1 MKNSIFLK
9 QLNKKD
15 DAIFYDMVLFDCRYP
30 VLFTCVDAKK
40 NLYLCACYKV
50 DSKSKEWIMACTTEV
65 TVISLLQNKITI
77 HDAFSQN
84 SDFLYRIILKQGDAN
99 PTIEKL
105 RIQDVPENILPTSGY
120 FMDADEDEFNNE
132 IAELENRRFEK
143 LYESMQKLQGSLK
156 RKKKIAVPQTY
167 QVISEHRDSQY
178 ISSAL
183 KMTGVY
189 HGKKRFSIQRS
200 ETHQVGVCR

>member
-1 MKNSIFLK
+1 M
-9 QLNKKD
+9 
-15 DAIFYDMVLFDCRYP
+15 
-30 VLFTCVDAKK
+30 
-40 NLYLCACYKV
+40 
-50 DSKSKEWIMACTTEV
+50 
-65 TVISLLQNKITI
+65 
-77 HDAFSQN
+77 
-84 SDFLYRIILKQGDAN
+84 KQGDAN